1 MSIAESQRLGFWA
14 VRANYATIM
23 EFSSLVRMSGMML
36 GPLFAGYMADRL
48 GDYKLAFSI
57 LATIT
62 GLGSLLFQMAKSPPP
77 PPRVLRIMR
86 YSSRGDEQ
94 DRS

>member
-1 MSIAESQRLGFWA
+1 M
-14 VRANYATIM
+14 
-23 EFSSLVRMSGMML
+23 MSGMMV

-62 GLGSLLFQMAKSPPP
+62 GLGSLLFLMAKNPPP

-86 YSSRGDEQ
+86 
-94 DRS
+94 DREEMNRRDREFDP

>member
-1 MSIAESQRLGFWA
+1 MAVSI
-14 VRANYATIM
+14 RADYFGRSNYATIM
-23 EFSSLVRMSGMML
+23 GFSSLVMMSGMMV

-62 GLGSLLFQMAKSPPP
+62 GLGSLLFLM
-77 PPRVLRIMR
+77 PPRVLRISVIVREEMNR
-86 YSSRGDEQ
+86 R
-94 DRS
+94 DREFDP